1 MLLIKIGG
9 GQTINWEGVCQDI
22 KLLWE
27 KEKVI
32 LVHGASKTRNELAQK
47 LGVQVKTVTSPSGI
61 QSVYTDQELLD
72 VFLMAYPGLV
82 NKKIVALL
90 QRNGLEAIGLSGVDG
105 RLWQA
110 KPKKDLLVQEE
121 NRVKLLTGNLTGRV
135 EIINVNLIKLLLDH
149 NYLPVI
155 CSPAISFEGEI
166 VNTDNDW
173 AVAMMAEAL
182 KVKRLVILFDKPG
195 LLRDLS
201 DETTLIKR
209 IDKDRL
215 EDFFQYAAGR
225 MQKKIMGIKR
235 AIEGGVEAVFL
246 SDGRAPSPVLSALA
260 GLGTVIN

>member
-9 GQTINWEGVCQDI
+9 GQTINWEGICQDI

-32 LVHGASKTRNELAQK
+32 LVHGASKTRDALAQK
-47 LGVQVKTVTSPSGI
+47 LGVKVKTVISPSGL
-61 QSVYTDQELLD
+61 QSVYTDQEVLD
-72 VFLMAYPGLV
+72 VFLMAYAGLV

-110 KPKKDLLVQEE
+110 KPKKELLVREE

-135 EIINVNLIKLLLDH
+135 ERINVDLIKLLLDH

-155 CSPAISFEGEI
+155 CAPAISYEGEI
-166 VNTDNDW
+166 VNTDNDLTT
-173 AVAMMAEAL
+173 ALMAEAL
-182 KVKRLVILFDKPG
+182 QIKKLVILFDKPG
-195 LLRDLS
+195 LLRDLA
-201 DETTLIKR
+201 DETSLIKK
-209 IDKDRL
+209 IDKNRI
-215 EDFFQYAAGR
+215 EEFFPYANGR

-235 AIEGGVEAVFL
+235 AIEGGVETVFL
-246 SDGRAPSPVLSALA
+246 GDGRVTSPVLSALA